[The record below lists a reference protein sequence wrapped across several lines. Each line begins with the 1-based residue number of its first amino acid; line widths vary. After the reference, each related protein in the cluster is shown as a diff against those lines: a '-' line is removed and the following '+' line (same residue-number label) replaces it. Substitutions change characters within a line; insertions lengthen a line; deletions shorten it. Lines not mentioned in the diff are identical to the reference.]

1 MASFSP
7 YIDGQV
13 KANYV
18 VDNMNGND
26 NTFAITIQDTVAESA
41 SNDWYVQLNQ
51 DGVTLEEGKS
61 YRLSLRM
68 KSSIERKV
76 KYCMQQFEG
85 DWTNYSGNGPVTIGP
100 EWQTFTTEFK
110 MEYPTDTKSRFNVTM
125 GSIDGERISQQHDI
139 FIDDISLVEIEEISE
154 EPEDPENPDDPQDP
168 QDPQNPDDPGN
179 DDPSVEPQN
188 PDQPGTDP
196 TVDPENPD
204 QPNEPDESQ
213 PQEPVIIIPPV
224 IQIIAPVVKVVKKIV
239 VTVFSILR
247 RLFW

>member
-1 MASFSP
+1 
-7 YIDGQV
+7 
-13 KANYV
+13 
-18 VDNMNGND
+18 
-26 NTFAITIQDTVAESA
+26 
-41 SNDWYVQLNQ
+41 
-51 DGVTLEEGKS
+51 
-61 YRLSLRM
+61 M

-125 GSIDGERISQQHDI
+125 GSIDGERISQQHDV
-139 FIDDISLVEIEEISE
+139 FIDDISLIEIDEAVVE
-154 EPEDPENPDDPQDP
+154 PVDPQPGDDPVIEP
-168 QDPQNPDDPGN
+168 
-179 DDPSVEPQN
+179 VEPQ
-188 PDQPGTDP
+188 PGDDPVVEPVDPQPGDDP
-196 TVDPENPD
+196 VVEPVDPQPGDDPVVEPENPD
-204 QPNEPDESQ
+204 QPEPEPEPQ
-213 PQEPVIIIPPV
+213 PEPVIVIPPI